1 MSRRSRIAVVVASIA
16 IFFAVAAW
24 WAMPVFAGGAIVAGM
39 VAASLAVCC
48 AIAGAPRT
56 SLVAIYFC
64 IAASA
69 PFWVPRGSTFRF
81 EQGYLWLGPI
91 GVLFAT
97 VLLIFWKRN
106 GTAT

>member
-1 MSRRSRIAVVVASIA
+1 VIAASIA
-16 IFFAVAAW
+16 LFFSVAAW
-24 WAMPVFAGGAIVAGM
+24 WAMPVFAGGAILAGM
-39 VAASLAVCC
+39 VAALLAICC

-56 SLVAIYFC
+56 SLVAIFFC

-91 GVLFAT
+91 GFIFAT
-97 VLLIFWKRN
+97 VLLILWKRN